1 MSHLFRAITKILI
14 FTNSL
19 WDELSLGE
27 YYGKES
33 LYFCSAPMT
42 FPYILHRYLLLAA
55 AGSRTVAKMHFL
67 CFLIWYSVF
76 PGLNLTSRSRHLWDL
91 TNWAMKII
99 KKKKVWV
106 HWWYLQHTEQSTLL
120 HQCLCRKPHILSR
133 AYFLWQGIHF
143 YLTIKTWFW
152 VVWV

>member
-55 AGSRTVAKMHFL
+55 AGSRTVAKMDFL

-99 KKKKVWV
+99 KKKK
-106 HWWYLQHTEQSTLL
+106 YGFIGDICST
-120 HQCLCRKPHILSR
+120 LSR
-133 AYFLWQGIHF
+133 APYCISVCAENLIFSLGPICSDREYTSIWP
-143 YLTIKTWFW
+143 
-152 VVWV
+152 